1 MGIQTMDLQQ
11 AKLKISKH
19 KGIQLH
25 GSSIRLLFTY
35 KGERCAETLKNVP
48 LTEKNIEMAA
58 NKRTSICYQIEV
70 GTFDYIANFP
80 NSKKALK
87 MFNDENNKMSVP
99 FDVFMSKALKL
110 SESTTREKSFYNFK
124 NRAENYII
132 PAFHG
137 RCLTTITVSEI
148 KALIAEQLDHLAN
161 KTIGEVLTPLRAT
174 FNLAYEDDL
183 LEKNPMSYVTNPK
196 KGSVDNA
203 DPFTKAEIK
212 KLANVGI
219 SREIEQLAV
228 IFACWTGLRPSE
240 LLALSLSDID
250 LSAGTITVN
259 RSVVKGVYAATKTDG
274 SFRTVELLDQAKEAL
289 EKLLALRT
297 NATSRKVNVLAR
309 DNRRAFTEE
318 LQFLVVSSE
327 SSSPWSGNESFSKMI
342 MKPLCKQAGVRY
354 RAIGQA
360 RHTYGSQLIT
370 AGMPLKWIAVQMGH
384 KSIKMLEKHYGRW
397 MKSEAPDMAKQAS
410 VKLAS

>member
-1 MGIQTMDLQQ
+1 MGIQIMNLQE

-19 KGIQLH
+19 TGIQLH

-35 KGERCAETLKNVP
+35 KGERCIETLKNVP

-87 MFNDENNKMSVP
+87 MFNDDSDIKSVP
-99 FDVFMSKALKL
+99 FDVFMEKALKL
-110 SESTTREKSFYNFK
+110 NKSTTRAKSFYNYK

-137 RCLTTITVSEI
+137 RCMTTITVSEI

-203 DPFTKAEIK
+203 DPFTRAEIK
-212 KLANVGI
+212 KLANVVI

-228 IFACWTGLRPSE
+228 IFAC
-240 LLALSLSDID
+240 
-250 LSAGTITVN
+250 
-259 RSVVKGVYAATKTDG
+259 
-274 SFRTVELLDQAKEAL
+274 
-289 EKLLALRT
+289 
-297 NATSRKVNVLAR
+297 
-309 DNRRAFTEE
+309 
-318 LQFLVVSSE
+318 
-327 SSSPWSGNESFSKMI
+327 
-342 MKPLCKQAGVRY
+342 
-354 RAIGQA
+354 
-360 RHTYGSQLIT
+360 
-370 AGMPLKWIAVQMGH
+370 
-384 KSIKMLEKHYGRW
+384 
-397 MKSEAPDMAKQAS
+397 
-410 VKLAS
+410 